1 MPKFKKA
8 PVVID
13 AIQWHGTNGNELLD
27 WIAAFGE
34 NTSGTEIGVDFAT
47 SEVTIKTLEGEMRG
61 TPGDWVIRGVKGEYY
76 PCKPDIFEKTY
87 APDLG
92 GTATPSS
99 EGTLNTPRGVFEARC
114 TPACVQMAK
123 KMYMAYCE
131 NSGNKNFRGEECPTW
146 EDLTT
151 EVRSHWCAACVAAL
165 PHLNVP

>member
-1 MPKFKKA
+1 MAKFRKL

-13 AIQWHGTNGNELLD
+13 AFHWTGTNGIELMR
-27 WIAAFGE
+27 WVEGFGP
-34 NTSGTEIGVDFAT
+34 NTSGTELGIDFAA
-47 SEVTIKTLEGEMRG
+47 SEVTVKTKEGEMRG
-61 TPGDWVIRGVKGEYY
+61 APGDWIIRGVHGEYY

-87 APDLG
+87 AADAGEP
-92 GTATPSS
+92 APSDGPPANS
-99 EGTLNTPRGVFEARC
+99 PRGVFEARC

-131 NSGNKNFRGEECPTW
+131 NSGNKNFRGEECPKW